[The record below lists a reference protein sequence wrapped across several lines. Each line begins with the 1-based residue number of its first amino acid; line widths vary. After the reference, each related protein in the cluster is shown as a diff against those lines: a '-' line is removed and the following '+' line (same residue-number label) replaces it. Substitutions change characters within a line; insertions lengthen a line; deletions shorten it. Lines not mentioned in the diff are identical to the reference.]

1 MKPSTSSRANSL
13 ALLSRIAAAIFGGY
27 LLATAVTI
35 LLGAVLPLPK
45 GQAVLAGSL
54 ASFAVYTAAI
64 IWAFAEK
71 SLKRVWIGMLVMA
84 LVFTAL
90 GMGIVLIGGDR

>member
-71 SLKRVWIGMLVMA
+71 RVWIGMLVTA